1 MSGAAAVSPSTRR
14 FAPAVTLAIVIG
26 LMMIGGVF
34 RPSLHS
40 TGITIG
46 IYSLIALP
54 LGLLYGQGGTICLAQ
69 GAFAAVG
76 AYTTA
81 ILNTRYGLSP
91 WITLLPSVA
100 VPALLAFIIARPIL
114 RLPELSLALVTLSL
128 GTVVEVALQ
137 RGGDVTGGYVGLSSI
152 APLPIVEKNPLFD
165 NLAIW
170 GIVLVVVILY
180 SQYKASARGRAL
192 NAIRVDRLLAE
203 AMGVRVARDL
213 ALLFALVAG
222 VAGLAGWFYAHYI
235 GYVAP
240 DSLSVALSAN
250 ILFMV
255 VIGGRKAV
263 LGPIVGAAF
272 FTLAS
277 DWLPGTETQGFIF
290 GTILIFVLMLSPDGI
305 LSPPMLRRFARLWP
319 SGRATEAHVGTQVGE
334 TGR

>member
-1 MSGAAAVSPSTRR
+1 MSAPEQTPSTARS
-14 FAPAVTLAIVIG
+14 FAPAIILAVVIAVLTISG
-26 LMMIGGVF
+26 LF
-34 RPSLHS
+34 RPSLYS

-46 IYSLIALP
+46 IYSLMALP
-54 LGLLYGQGGTICLAQ
+54 LGLLYGQGGTISLAQ

-81 ILNTRYGLSP
+81 ILNTRFGLSP
-91 WITLLPSVA
+91 WLTLLPSIA
-100 VPALLAFIIARPIL
+100 LPALLAFVIARPIL

-137 RGGDVTGGYVGLSSI
+137 RGGDVTGSYVGLSGI
-152 APLPIVEKNPLFD
+152 APLPVVQKSPILD

-170 GIVLVVVILY
+170 GIILVVVILY
-180 SQYKASARGRAL
+180 SQFKVSARGRAL

-203 AMGVRVARDL
+203 AMGVRVAWDL
-213 ALLFALVAG
+213 AALFALVAG

-255 VIGGRKAV
+255 VVGGRKAV

-272 FTLAS
+272 FTFAS
-277 DWLPGTETQGFIF
+277 DWLPGTETQGLIF
-290 GTILIFVLMLSPDGI
+290 GTILIFVLMLSPDGL
-305 LSPPMLRRFARLWP
+305 LSPPVLRRFARFWP
-319 SGRATEAHVGTQVGE
+319 GKRKAPFAVGGPVQE
-334 TGR
+334 TAP